1 MVTRLNIGFFLIF
14 LILINL
20 KVILLN
26 EESLI
31 LLCFV
36 IFCLLITIKLG
47 SSISSNFNTEILK
60 VKGDLLNSNQL
71 LTDSFEKQKCRLTVT
86 ENWNAEFLKLKSH
99 FKQFNFF
106 IFAQYSGVFVNNA
119 QVSIKR
125 KLIFTKNLEKQLEK
139 LISLIILDKLNQIII
154 LQKFCLNKL
163 KLKNFISIQKVYLR
177 EHIQKIM

>member
-1 MVTRLNIGFFLIF
+1 MLTRLNIGFFFIF

-31 LLCFV
+31 LLCFI

-47 SSISSNFNTEILK
+47 ASINLNFNTEQLK
-60 VKGDLLNSNQL
+60 IKNDLLNSNQL
-71 LTDSFEKQKCRLTVT
+71 LIDSFEKQKCHLTVT

-106 IFAQYSGVFVNNA
+106 IFTYYSDVFVIKS

-163 KLKNFISIQKVYLR
+163 KLKSFTSIQKVYLR